1 MTATTIDVESTV
13 INDPKENRLD
23 RAGEIIATATKWSV
37 AAAFVPVPYLDLAA
51 LAGIQTNMVVKLS
64 NAYGET
70 ISSESVRGII
80 SVLLGTLLP
89 ANLAST
95 TVSATAKFFPG
106 FGSLIGVASLA
117 AFGSAATYAVGKVF
131 VRHFEHGGTVASF
144 KAETVKEDLK
154 AEFANVTEKS

>member
-13 INDPKENRLD
+13 INDPHENRLD
-23 RAGEIIATATKWSV
+23 QAGDIIATATKWSV

-51 LAGIQTNMVVKLS
+51 LAGIQANMVVKLS
-64 NAYGET
+64 NVYGEK
-70 ISSESVRGII
+70 ISNESVRGII

-95 TVSATAKFFPG
+95 TVSATAKFIPG
-106 FGSLIGVASLA
+106 YGSLIGVAALA
-117 AFGSAATYAVGKVF
+117 AFGSAATYAVGKIF
-131 VRHFEHGGTVASF
+131 VRHFEQGGTVGTF

-154 AEFANVTEKS
+154 AEFAKAAEKP